1 MGSKT
6 KQTREG
12 QKTYWE
18 TKLNQ
23 RISVLAEKSMES
35 EKIAR
40 DPGVRKIRA
49 RIRQA
54 QGRLKAIVDFQKKAE
69 KMAAPKKDK
78 KEKEQKEEPDT
89 SKRKQKKM
97 KKMERKDKE

>member
-1 MGSKT
+1 
-6 KQTREG
+6 
-12 QKTYWE
+12 
-18 TKLNQ
+18 
-23 RISVLAEKSMES
+23 MES
-35 EKIAR
+35 EKIAK

-54 QGRLKAIVDFQKKAE
+54 QGRLKAIVDFQKKVDEISTIKAE